1 MQVAFGWLGGTGLF
15 WAGMVLVI
23 AYVFQR
29 GSTLE
34 KVRELGIGITMNLLA
49 CLLMQFVVSGEFFP
63 SYKSGVNVWAPAAVI
78 NALMLGFMGLYLDAA
93 IFYAAG
99 AVFRI
104 EAILLCLRYSSIGRV
119 WCMG

>member
-1 MQVAFGWLGGTGLF
+1 
-15 WAGMVLVI
+15 
-23 AYVFQR
+23 
-29 GSTLE
+29 
-34 KVRELGIGITMNLLA
+34 MNLLA

-99 AVFRI
+99 AVFGI
-104 EAILLCLRYSSIGRV
+104 EAILLRTLLFHWSCLVYGLTWAVFLFALFIYLRRLRPDNDTHE
-119 WCMG
+119 